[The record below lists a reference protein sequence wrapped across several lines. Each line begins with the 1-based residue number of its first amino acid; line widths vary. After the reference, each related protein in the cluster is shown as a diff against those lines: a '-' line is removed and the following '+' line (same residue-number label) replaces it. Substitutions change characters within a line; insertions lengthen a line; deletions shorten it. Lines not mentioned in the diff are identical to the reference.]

1 MSMNINWYP
10 GHMKKTLDEIKS
22 KQKLVDF
29 VIEIIDSR
37 IPISSRNPL
46 FDSIISKKR
55 LVILNKSDLSDP
67 RQNALWVDKINC
79 NNERAILYN
88 SLKNNRDLIVK
99 ESKSLME
106 EIIKNKEEKGIN
118 HGLLRAMIVGI
129 PNSGKSTFINN
140 VSGKKS
146 AKTGNKPGIT
156 KTNQWIKI
164 NPELQLLDTPGILWP
179 KFTEETSIHLAWT
192 GAIKD
197 EIIDIETL
205 AYKFIENILSYKPEI
220 LIERYNIDLDED
232 PLKVMDNIAKKRG
245 AIMKGNE
252 IDYTKVSNIIL
263 DEFRKGV
270 LGRIS
275 LERL

>member
-118 HGLLRAMIVGI
+118 HGPLRAMIVGI

-205 AYKFIENILSYKPEI
+205 AYKFVENILSYKPEI

-245 AIMKGNE
+245 SIMKGNE